1 MIYNMLISAGV
12 RISFLIVCNLF
23 VSDRAFVS
31 PPSRGWRGKL
41 PSDDCSQR
49 HESHHHPCRAYFPPQ
64 KLLLV
69 ATTTFII
76 KSATLSQHSSSNRF
90 ATFYPTVAS
99 HMRFNE
105 NQKKRITIL
114 SKCKIMENCHLPQR
128 IFEIG
133 PTPHIFDDRF
143 CSVIY
148 EHTRV
153 PI

>member
-1 MIYNMLISAGV
+1 MVYNMLISAGV

-41 PSDDCSQR
+41 PSDDCFQR

-114 SKCKIMENCHLPQR
+114 LKCKNHGELPLASTHLWNWSHSPYFR
-128 IFEIG
+128 W
-133 PTPHIFDDRF
+133 PVLF
-143 CSVIY
+143 CDLWIQ
-148 EHTRV
+148 
-153 PI
+153 